1 MDSAL
6 DRLPPHSFEA
16 EQSVLGSMLID
27 RDAVIKI
34 AANLKAEDFYSS
46 ANGSIYQAII
56 DLYNR
61 REPAD
66 LITVTT
72 ELESQGLIDDVGGQ
86 PYLTSLAAGV
96 FTSVHVEFYA
106 EEVERQSTR
115 RRLISAGTKIVG
127 IGYQDDLETPEAID
141 QAEVALRG
149 VTSEKGTRDF
159 RSMPEVLGELFDSL
173 LSDERTE
180 QTGVPTG
187 YHDLDELTGGFQR
200 SDLIILAA
208 RPSTGKSGLALGFAY
223 GAALANR
230 KQVGIFSLEM
240 SAEQLVSRLLSMETG
255 IDSHD
260 LRLRRFPQSKLPNL
274 SNAFGR
280 LSEAPIYIDDG
291 SAATVMDI
299 RSKARRLQAEKGLD
313 LLIVDYL
320 QLMQGSRQDSRVN
333 EVSEIS
339 RGLKGIAR
347 ELNVPVI
354 ALSQLS
360 RAVEQRADHRP
371 MLSDLR
377 ESGAIEQDA
386 DIVMFIYREDRY
398 TETPTEPNVA
408 EIIVAKHRNGPVKT
422 VKLHFEPRF
431 AKFSDWNSF
440 GMDDR

>member
-6 DRLPPHSFEA
+6 DRLPPHNYEA
-16 EQSVLGSMLID
+16 EQAVLGSMIID

-34 AANLKAEDFYSS
+34 AANLKPEFFYSS
-46 ANGSIYQAII
+46 QNAAIYQAILN
-56 DLYNR
+56 LYNR
-61 REPAD
+61 RQPAD
-66 LITVTT
+66 LITVTN
-72 ELESQGLIDDVGGQ
+72 ELESMGMLDDVGGQ
-86 PYLTSLAAGV
+86 PYLASLV
-96 FTSVHVEFYA
+96 NNQFVSVHVEFYA
-106 EEVERQSTR
+106 EEIERQATR
-115 RRLISAGTKIVG
+115 RRLIEAGTRIVG
-127 IGYQDDLETPEAID
+127 IGYQDELETPEALD
-141 QAEVALRG
+141 EAERTLRN
-149 VTSEKGTRDF
+149 VSADKGTRDF
-159 RSMPEVLGELFDSL
+159 KTMPEVLSELFDTL
-173 LSDERTE
+173 LSDERVE
-180 QTGVPTG
+180 QPGVPSG

-230 KQVGIFSLEM
+230 KHVGIFSLEM
-240 SAEQLVSRLLSMETG
+240 SADQLVSRLLSMETG
-255 IDSHD
+255 IDTHD
-260 LRLRRFPQSKLPNL
+260 LRLRRFPQSKLPSL

-299 RSKARRLQAEKGLD
+299 RSKARRLQSEVGLD

-320 QLMQGSRQDSRVN
+320 QLMQGRRQDSRVN

-347 ELNVPVI
+347 ELNIPVI

-422 VKLHFEPRF
+422 IKLHFEPRF
-431 AKFSDWNSF
+431 AKFSDWNTF
-440 GMDDR
+440 GMGE

>member
-6 DRLPPHSFEA
+6 DRLPPHNYEA
-16 EQSVLGSMLID
+16 EQAVLGSMIID

-34 AANLKAEDFYSS
+34 AANLKPEFFYSS
-46 ANGSIYQAII
+46 QNAAIYQAILN
-56 DLYNR
+56 LYNR
-61 REPAD
+61 RQPAD
-66 LITVTT
+66 LITVTN
-72 ELESQGLIDDVGGQ
+72 ELESMGMLDDVGGQ
-86 PYLTSLAAGV
+86 PYLASLV
-96 FTSVHVEFYA
+96 NNQFVSVHVEFYA
-106 EEVERQSTR
+106 EEIERQATR
-115 RRLISAGTKIVG
+115 RRLIDAGTRIVG
-127 IGYQDDLETPEAID
+127 IGYQDELETPEALD
-141 QAEVALRG
+141 EAERTLRN
-149 VTSEKGTRDF
+149 VSADKGTRDF
-159 RSMPEVLGELFDSL
+159 KTMPEVLSELFDTL
-173 LSDERTE
+173 LSDERVE
-180 QTGVPTG
+180 QPGVPSG

-230 KQVGIFSLEM
+230 KHVGIFSLEM
-240 SAEQLVSRLLSMETG
+240 SADQLVSRLLSMETG
-255 IDSHD
+255 IDTHD
-260 LRLRRFPQSKLPNL
+260 LRLRRFPQSKLPSL

-299 RSKARRLQAEKGLD
+299 RSKARRLQSEVGLD

-320 QLMQGSRQDSRVN
+320 QLMQGRRQDSRVN

-347 ELNVPVI
+347 ELNIPVI

-422 VKLHFEPRF
+422 IKLHFEPRF
-431 AKFSDWNSF
+431 AKFSDWNTF
-440 GMDDR
+440 GMSE

>member
-6 DRLPPHSFEA
+6 DRLPPHNYEA
-16 EQSVLGSMLID
+16 EQAVLGSMIID

-34 AANLKAEDFYSS
+34 AANLKPEFFYSS
-46 ANGSIYQAII
+46 QNQAIYQAILN
-56 DLYNR
+56 LYNR
-61 REPAD
+61 RQPAD
-66 LITVTT
+66 LITVMN
-72 ELESQGLIDDVGGQ
+72 ELESMGMLDDVGGQ
-86 PYLTSLAAGV
+86 PYLASLV
-96 FTSVHVEFYA
+96 NNQFVSVHVEFYA
-106 EEVERQSTR
+106 EEIERQATR
-115 RRLISAGTKIVG
+115 RRLIDAGTKIVG
-127 IGYQDDLETPEAID
+127 IGYQDELETPEALD
-141 QAEVALRG
+141 EAERTLRNVAAD
-149 VTSEKGTRDF
+149 KGTRDF
-159 RSMPEVLGELFDSL
+159 KTMPEVLSELFDTL
-173 LSDERTE
+173 LSDERME
-180 QTGVPTG
+180 QPGVPSG

-223 GAALANR
+223 GAALQNS
-230 KQVGIFSLEM
+230 KHVGIFSLEM
-240 SAEQLVSRLLSMETG
+240 SADQLVSRLLSMETG
-255 IDSHD
+255 IDTHD
-260 LRLRRFPQSKLPNL
+260 LRLRRFPQSKLPSL

-299 RSKARRLQAEKGLD
+299 RSKARRLQSEVGLD

-320 QLMQGSRQDSRVN
+320 QLMQGRKQDSRVN

-398 TETPTEPNVA
+398 TDTPTEPGVA

-431 AKFSDWNSF
+431 AKFSDWNTF
-440 GMDDR
+440 GMGE